1 MCEKILEVNNLVKYF
16 EIKNSHGRGK
26 NKNLKAVD
34 DVSFDVTKGDVLGL
48 VGESG
53 CGKSTLVNT
62 VLRLTEPTSG
72 EVIFDNKKI
81 FELSKKELIE
91 TRKDIQIVFQ
101 DPFWSLNPRIR
112 VENII
117 GEPLVVQKKIRG
129 NELTKKVTKLLEY
142 VGLPENSLYKYPH
155 EFSGGER
162 QRIAIARALSIMP
175 KLVVLDEPTSAID
188 VVAQNEILKMLLEIK
203 EELGLTYILIS
214 HDISVVKYMADVI
227 GVMYLGKMIEY
238 GKCDSILKK
247 PMHPYTKALLSAV
260 PVVGKTKLENIT
272 ILEGNVPSAIN
283 LPEGCRFNDR
293 CIDCMEVCMREEP
306 ARIDFDDRYVIC
318 HKLRRTNN
326 ERTDD

>member
-1 MCEKILEVNNLVKYF
+1 MSEKILEVNNLVKYF
-16 EIKNSHGRGK
+16 DIKNPYGRGK
-26 NKNLKAVD
+26 NKTLKAVD
-34 DVSFDVTKGDVLGL
+34 DVSFDVKKGDVLGL

-62 VLRLTEPTSG
+62 VLRLIEPTSG

-129 NELTKKVTKLLEY
+129 NELTKNVTKLLEY
-142 VGLPENSLYKYPH
+142 VGLPEDSLYKYPH

-188 VVAQNEILKMLLEIK
+188 VVSQNEILKMLLQIK

-214 HDISVVKYMADVI
+214 HDISVINYMADVV

-238 GKCDSILKK
+238 GNCNSILKK

-260 PVVGKTKLENIT
+260 PIVGKTKLENIT

-283 LPEGCRFNDR
+283 LPVGCRFNDR
-293 CIDCMEVCMREEP
+293 CIDCMDVCMREEP
-306 ARIDFDDRYVIC
+306 DRIDFDDRYVIC
-318 HKLRRTNN
+318 HKLRRKNN
-326 ERTDD
+326 EKTEY